1 MEREIVRKLK
11 VSELNRILPMV
22 RETIV
27 LERKINQLECKREVD
42 EEFLEEVQKSIINI
56 ELILNTSQEVCAVT
70 DKNKMIFQNLLCNQQ
85 KKAEDIAKRID
96 LINIEINEI
105 SDYWKMG
112 IDLFKAIL
120 SIIVTAHGFVN
131 KDEIQEEYL
140 EEYIYL
146 LSLDDEFHK
155 RFIRGN
161 LFKGKEALDEFY
173 RIISNRTNGMKIL
186 NAIDEEKL
194 DTTTF
199 FKLFR

>member
-27 LERKINQLECKREVD
+27 LERKINQLECKRDED
-42 EEFLEEVQKSIINI
+42 EELLEEVKKSIINI

-70 DKNKMIFQNLLCNQQ
+70 DKNKMIFQNLLCDQQ

-105 SDYWKMG
+105 SDYWKIE

-155 RFIRGN
+155 RFIKGH

>member
-27 LERKINQLECKREVD
+27 LERKINQLECKRDED
-42 EEFLEEVQKSIINI
+42 EELLEEVKKSIINI

-70 DKNKMIFQNLLCNQQ
+70 DNNKMIFQNLLCDQQ

-96 LINIEINEI
+96 LINTEINEI
-105 SDYWKMG
+105 SDYWKIE

-155 RFIRGN
+155 RFIKGHF
-161 LFKGKEALDEFY
+161 LKGKEALDEFY